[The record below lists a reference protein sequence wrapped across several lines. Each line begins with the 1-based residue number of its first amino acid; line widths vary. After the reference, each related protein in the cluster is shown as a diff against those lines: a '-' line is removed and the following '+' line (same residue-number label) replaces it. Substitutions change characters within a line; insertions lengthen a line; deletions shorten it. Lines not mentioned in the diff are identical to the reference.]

1 MTRELEFR
9 PVLDQVL
16 SLYRANAGPLI
27 TLAAVVFL
35 PVAFLTAL
43 LQNSN
48 QAAGIVT
55 QVVLS
60 GPTTFLYAGLAA
72 PVVVRARTGGLPA
85 EPGDMLDSVQPVA
98 GALLIAGLI
107 WVVAAVLGFA
117 ALIVPGI
124 IWVTIALLT
133 PSAITLERHGVI
145 EAFRRSRELV
155 RGNGTTVFAILLALG
170 VALIVTGLLLQA
182 LGNAVGGAA
191 GAFVGSWLAAVLT
204 APPAGLLPNV
214 VFLDLGGKVEPIEP
228 GGAEEGEEERRPGEP
243 KEDESDE
250 DDERAEDGRGAD
262 RKRDEGDGEDE
273 QGQRA
278 ATGAGE
284 EEAGEG
290 EPEERR
296 AAEPG

>member
-155 RGNGTTVFAILLALG
+155 RGNGTTVFAILL
-170 VALIVTGLLLQA
+170 QA